1 MFENDKNAQLYE
13 MIQQVFSMLDSEE
26 LPQTAGA
33 LSNLLAGNADG
44 LPEPLAIANGIMD
57 LDKPKTFPDYV
68 IDFIT
73 ELCEMEIGAGNADA
87 IAENIPWKTK
97 IITPKIQ

>member
-13 MIQQVFSMLDSEE
+13 MNQQVYSMLDSEE

-57 LDKPKTFPDYV
+57 LDKPKTFPDYL
-68 IDFIT
+68 IDFLPELYET
-73 ELCEMEIGAGNADA
+73 EIAAGKADA
-87 IAENIPWKTK
+87 MNDLGA
-97 IITPKIQ
+97 Q

>member
-33 LSNLLAGNADG
+33 LSNLLAGNPDGCHREPLWSG
-44 LPEPLAIANGIMD
+44 LP
-57 LDKPKTFPDYV
+57 
-68 IDFIT
+68 
-73 ELCEMEIGAGNADA
+73 
-87 IAENIPWKTK
+87 
-97 IITPKIQ
+97 